1 METGEGMLEIG
12 VICSAAGLIIGI
24 VSLTGLGFT
33 FSQALVSLSGGSTLL
48 LLILGAVGAIILGM
62 GMTVTAAYLLM
73 VILIAPALIQLGVA
87 PLNSHLFV
95 FYFAVMSFL
104 TPPICLAVYAAASL
118 AGAEMMKTA
127 YQAIKLGIAAYIVP
141 FLFAYHP
148 SLLLQGGFLEVI
160 HAVLTAMIGIGLVA
174 IGIEGFL
181 FRELNWLKRVLLIL
195 GGIGCMVP
203 GWRSDAIGLLIGIA
217 ILFWE
222 WKKKR
227 RDMGT

>member
-1 METGEGMLEIG
+1 MLEIG
-12 VICSAAGLIIGI
+12 VISSAAGLIIGI

-33 FSQALVSLSGGSTLL
+33 FSQVLVNLAGGSTLL

-62 GMTVTAAYLLM
+62 GMTVTAAYILM

-87 PLNSHLFV
+87 PLNAHMFV

-118 AGAEMMKTA
+118 AGADMMKTA
-127 YQAIKLGIAAYIVP
+127 FQAIKLGIAAYIVP

-148 SLLLQGGFLEVI
+148 SLLLQGNIIEVI
-160 HAVLTAMIGIGLVA
+160 HAVITAIIGISLVA

-181 FRELNWLKRVLLIL
+181 FRKLNWVKRVLLIL
-195 GGIGCMVP
+195 GGLGCMIP
-203 GWRSDAIGLLIGIA
+203 GWRSDLIGLVMGIP
-217 ILFWE
+217 IIFWE
-222 WKKKR
+222 WKANRLVKK
-227 RDMGT
+227 

>member
-1 METGEGMLEIG
+1 
-12 VICSAAGLIIGI
+12 
-24 VSLTGLGFT
+24 
-33 FSQALVSLSGGSTLL
+33 
-48 LLILGAVGAIILGM
+48 VGAIILGM

-87 PLNSHLFV
+87 PLNAHLFV

-118 AGAEMMKTA
+118 AGADMMKTA

-148 SLLLQGGFLEVI
+148 SLLLQGSLMDII
-160 HAVLTAMIGIGLVA
+160 HATMTALIGISLLA
-174 IGIEGFL
+174 IGVEGFL
-181 FRELNWLKRVLLIL
+181 FRKLVWFKRVFLIL
-195 GGIGCMVP
+195 GGLGCMIP
-203 GWRSDAIGLLIGIA
+203 GWRSDVIGLVIGIP

-222 WKKKR
+222 WNANRRVKKYEIA
-227 RDMGT
+227 